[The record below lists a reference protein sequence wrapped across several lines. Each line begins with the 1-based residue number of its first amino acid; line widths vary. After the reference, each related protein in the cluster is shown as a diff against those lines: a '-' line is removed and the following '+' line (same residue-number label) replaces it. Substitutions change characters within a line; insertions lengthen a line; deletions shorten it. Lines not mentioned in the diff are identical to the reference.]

1 MNVRKALIVGIDNY
15 PEPHQLHGCV
25 NDAKK
30 LAKVLS
36 RHHEGQLNFQCEVLT
51 SPPHVLSRPIL
62 RQKISELF
70 KHPAD
75 VAFLHFS
82 GHGTISGLGGYLV
95 TTDFCAFDV
104 GIPMTEVLAMAN
116 ESPIKEI
123 FITLDCCHS
132 GTFGTTPLIS
142 NDKIILSE
150 GVSIITATR
159 SGQEALEEGGS
170 GVFSSLLV
178 EALEGG
184 AAGLLGEVSAAS
196 IYAYIDNVF
205 GAWDQRPLFKS
216 NVFKFTH
223 LRNAKPRIE
232 LAILKKITEYF
243 PLPAEQLQLSPD
255 YEPTVEPHD
264 ASKEAAFRDLLKF
277 RHVGLVEPIGEEHM
291 YFAAINSKAC
301 ALTSFGKYYWRLVSE
316 NKI

>member
-1 MNVRKALIVGIDNY
+1 MSVRRALIVGIDNY
-15 PEPHQLHGCV
+15 PEPHQLRGCV

-30 LAKVLS
+30 LGKVLS
-36 RHHEGQLNFQCEVLT
+36 RHHNGQLNFQCEVLT
-51 SPPHVLSRPIL
+51 SPSRVLSRPNL

-70 KHPAD
+70 KHSTD

-82 GHGTISGLGGYLV
+82 GHGTIVGLGGYLV
-95 TTDFCAFDV
+95 TTDFCDFDV

-116 ESPIKEI
+116 ESSVNEI

-132 GTFGTTPLIS
+132 GAFGITPLIS

-196 IYAYIDNVF
+196 IYAYIDNAL

-216 NVFKFTH
+216 NVSKFTH
-223 LRNAKPRIE
+223 IRNAKPRIE
-232 LAILKKITEYF
+232 LGILKKITEYF
-243 PLPAEQLQLSPD
+243 PLPAEQFQLSPD

-264 ASKEAAFRDLLKF
+264 ISKEAAFRDLLKF

>member
-1 MNVRKALIVGIDNY
+1 MSVRKALIIGIDNY

-36 RHHEGQLNFQCEVLT
+36 RHHNEQLNFQCEVLI
-51 SPPHVLSRPIL
+51 SPPRVLSRPNI

-82 GHGTISGLGGYLV
+82 GHGTISGIGGYLV
-95 TTDFCAFDV
+95 TTDFCDFDV

-116 ESPIKEI
+116 GSPIKEI

-132 GTFGTTPLIS
+132 GAFGTTPLIS

-159 SGQEALEEGGS
+159 SGQEALEEGGG

-196 IYAYIDNVF
+196 IYAYIDNAL

-216 NVFKFTH
+216 NVSKFTH
-223 LRNAKPRIE
+223 LRDAKPRID
-232 LAILKKITEYF
+232 LSVLKKIIEYF

-255 YEPTVEPHD
+255 YEPSVEPHN
-264 ASKEAAFRDLLKF
+264 ASKEGAFRDLVKF
-277 RHVGLVEPIGEEHM
+277 RHVGLVEPVGEEHM

-301 ALTSFGKYYWRLVSE
+301 ALTSLGKYYWRLVSE